1 MDMQSEN
8 RFFDDLAKMVNGIA
22 GTVAGA
28 GREAESAMRD
38 RAKEFVGRMDFVSR
52 EEFEAVKQMAA
63 TARAEAEALKARLDK
78 LEDVAQ
84 PAPAPT
90 TAAKPAVAQPL
101 AKPAAKPAPVKPADR
116 KSTRLNSS

>member
-1 MDMQSEN
+1 MQSEN

-28 GREAESAMRD
+28 GREAEAAMRE

-78 LEDVAQ
+78 LEGA
-84 PAPAPT
+84 
-90 TAAKPAVAQPL
+90 
-101 AKPAAKPAPVKPADR
+101 AKPAAKPAAAKPAP
-116 KSTRLNSS
+116 KPPAKPKAAPKK

>member
-1 MDMQSEN
+1 MQSEN

-28 GREAESAMRD
+28 GREAEAAMRD

-78 LEDVAQ
+78 LEG
-84 PAPAPT
+84 
-90 TAAKPAVAQPL
+90 
-101 AKPAAKPAPVKPADR
+101 AAKPAPASKTAAPKAAAKPAI
-116 KSTRLNSS
+116 KAAAKPKAAPKK

>member
-1 MDMQSEN
+1 MQSEN

-28 GREAESAMRD
+28 GREAEAAMRD

-78 LEDVAQ
+78 LEG
-84 PAPAPT
+84 
-90 TAAKPAVAQPL
+90 AAKPAASAPKAA
-101 AKPAAKPAPVKPADR
+101 AKPAAAPKAAAKPAAAKPAPKP
-116 KSTRLNSS
+116 KS

>member
-1 MDMQSEN
+1 MQSEN

-28 GREAESAMRD
+28 GREAEAAMRD
-38 RAKEFVGRMDFVSR
+38 RAKEWVGRMDFVSR

-78 LEDVAQ
+78 LEGV
-84 PAPAPT
+84 
-90 TAAKPAVAQPL
+90 AKPVAAPQAA
-101 AKPAAKPAPVKPADR
+101 AKPAAKPAARPAAKPKAAP
-116 KSTRLNSS
+116 KK

>member
-1 MDMQSEN
+1 MQSEN

-28 GREAESAMRD
+28 GREAEAAMRD
-38 RAKEFVGRMDFVSR
+38 RAKEWVGRMDFVSR

-78 LEDVAQ
+78 IEGATK
-84 PAPAPT
+84 PAAAPKA
-90 TAAKPAVAQPL
+90 AAKPAA
-101 AKPAAKPAPVKPADR
+101 AKPAAKPAVKPAAR
-116 KSTRLNSS
+116 TPKAAPKK

>member
-1 MDMQSEN
+1 MQSEN

-28 GREAESAMRD
+28 GREAEAAMRD

-78 LEDVAQ
+78 LEG
-84 PAPAPT
+84 
-90 TAAKPAVAQPL
+90 
-101 AKPAAKPAPVKPADR
+101 AAKPAPKPAAAAPKAAAKPVAATKAAAKPTAKPKAAPKP
-116 KSTRLNSS
+116 KS

>member
-1 MDMQSEN
+1 MQSEN
-8 RFFDDLAKMVNGIA
+8 RFFDDLAKMINGVA

-28 GREAESAMRD
+28 GREAEAAMRE

-78 LEDVAQ
+78 LEGAAQ
-84 PAPAPT
+84 PAAAPKPAAPK
-90 TAAKPAVAQPL
+90 AAKPASL
-101 AKPAAKPAPVKPADR
+101 RKPNA
-116 KSTRLNSS
+116 

>member
-1 MDMQSEN
+1 MQSEN

-28 GREAESAMRD
+28 GREAEAAMRD
-38 RAKEFVGRMDFVSR
+38 RAKEWVGRMDFVSR

-78 LEDVAQ
+78 LEGASKPAATPKAAVK
-84 PAPAPT
+84 PAPPKPAAKA
-90 TAAKPAVAQPL
+90 AAKPAAR
-101 AKPAAKPAPVKPADR
+101 KP
-116 KSTRLNSS
+116 KS

>member
-1 MDMQSEN
+1 MQSEN

-28 GREAESAMRD
+28 GREAEAAMRD

-78 LEDVAQ
+78 LEG
-84 PAPAPT
+84 APKPKAAPKA
-90 TAAKPAVAQPL
+90 AAKPVS
-101 AKPAAKPAPVKPADR
+101 AKPAARPAARPAAKPKAK
-116 KSTRLNSS
+116 

>member
-1 MDMQSEN
+1 MQSEN
-8 RFFDDLAKMVNGIA
+8 RFFDDLAKMINGVA

-28 GREAESAMRD
+28 GREAEAAMRD

-78 LEDVAQ
+78 LEG
-84 PAPAPT
+84 APKPKAAPKA
-90 TAAKPAVAQPL
+90 AAKPVS
-101 AKPAAKPAPVKPADR
+101 AKPAARPAARPAAKPKAK
-116 KSTRLNSS
+116 